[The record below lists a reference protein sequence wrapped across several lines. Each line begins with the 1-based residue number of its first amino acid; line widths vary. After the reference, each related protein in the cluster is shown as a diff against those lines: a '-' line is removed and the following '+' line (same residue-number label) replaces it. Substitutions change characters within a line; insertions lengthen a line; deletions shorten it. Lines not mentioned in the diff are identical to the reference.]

1 MTVQL
6 GRTRKLHDLRR
17 GDIINMRVPFEEN
30 TRDYYNGYKPE
41 EIRGRPFTD
50 RFGQSG
56 KERMVIYMGR
66 MGQTMLYLPL
76 TSKQHDADERYEQ
89 YELKDN
95 SMTPKKDPTRKS
107 YVETH
112 TLRSMKIN
120 RNRNLDYTG
129 RLNKLDLGNIIHRIA
144 NNTLQLD
151 SNRDQRGYIPNTMRE
166 VFLMELIHQGF
177 CDWRQTPYGD
187 VYRKKD
193 QSSSVTLTQFGMV
206 HYHVNVTKEEVHEM
220 ISKREGRPLPPL
232 KDSSLDFQ
240 QQVQQLTNGKETK
253 QYATTH

>member
-6 GRTRKLHDLRR
+6 GRTRNLQDLRR
-17 GDIINMRVPFEEN
+17 GDIINIRVPFEEN

-41 EIRGRPFTD
+41 EIRGRFFTD

-76 TSKQHDADERYEQ
+76 TSKQHAADERYEQ

-112 TLRSMKIN
+112 TLRSMRISRK
-120 RNRNLDYTG
+120 RELSYTG
-129 RLNKLDLGNIIHRIA
+129 RINKLDLGNIIHRIA

-166 VFLMELIHQGF
+166 VFLMELLHQGF
-177 CDWRQTPYGD
+177 GDWKQTPYGD
-187 VYRKKD
+187 VYTKKD
-193 QSSSVTLTQFGMV
+193 KSCSVTLTNFGIV
-206 HYHVNVTKEEVHEM
+206 HYHVNATKEEVHEM
-220 ISKREGRPLPPL
+220 VSKREGRPLPPL
-232 KDSSLDFQ
+232 KESSLDFQ
-240 QQVQQLTNGKETK
+240 KKVQQLTDGKEMK
-253 QYATTH
+253 QNVTTY